1 MALVY
6 QGPLRYNYE
15 MHFSRVT
22 LLCCLLGLPVAT
34 ATGQDA
40 AELFAT
46 FKDRIFQ
53 IRVIDQEAEE
63 KSALGTGFLVAYD
76 GLIATNYHVIA
87 DFADKPDKYR
97 LEYEDQ
103 QGNTGDLTLL
113 DVDVINDLALLSAE
127 ALGRE
132 PLLIQRDE
140 PAQGDTIY
148 SIGNPYDIGFTVV
161 PGTYNGIAQDS
172 YYKRIHFSGSIN
184 AGMSGGPVLNA
195 AGEVVG
201 INVSTA
207 GNQISFLVP
216 VAALRELIGTRRAA
230 DAPVADFAVRI
241 REQLVANQRG
251 LIDGLLAEQWPT
263 QELGQAVA
271 VDEMA
276 PFVKCWGGSTDD
288 KQLYSSVS
296 SSCSSDEDVYVGP
309 GLSTGVIAYQ
319 FFWLQADDLSAPRF
333 QSYYRSLYSAFMPDN
348 GADEDNVTNFSCDE
362 MFVEQTA
369 GAVDKVVLCLRAY
382 RKFSGLYDAL
392 YVSGSVDWQDR
403 AFISHFTL
411 AGVEPTTLTA
421 FMDRFQRVVRR

>member
-1 MALVY
+1 MI
-6 QGPLRYNYE
+6 R
-15 MHFSRVT
+15 SRT
-22 LLCCLLGLPVAT
+22 WLLCCLLCLPFSPAM
-34 ATGQDA
+34 GEDA
-40 AELFAT
+40 AGLFAK

-53 IRVIDQEAEE
+53 IRVVDQEAEE

-103 QGNTGDLTLL
+103 QGNKGQLRLL
-113 DVDVINDLALLSAE
+113 DVDVINDLALLSAT

-132 PLLIQRDE
+132 PLQISSDE
-140 PAQGDTIY
+140 PAQGETIY

-161 PGTYNGIAQDS
+161 PGTYNGIAEDS

-195 AGEVVG
+195 TGHVVG

-216 VAALRELIGTRRAA
+216 VTALRELIGTRAAA
-230 DAPVADFAVRI
+230 DAPVADVSVRI
-241 REQLVANQRG
+241 REQLLANQRG
-251 LIDGLLAEQWPT
+251 LIDGLLAVEWPT

-288 KQLYSSVS
+288 KQLYSTIS
-296 SSCSSDEDVYVGP
+296 SSCSSEDDVYVGP
-309 GLSTGVIAYQ
+309 GLSTGVVAYQ
-319 FFWLQADDLSAPRF
+319 FFWLDAGDLSAPRF
-333 QSYYRSLYSAFMPDN
+333 QSYYRNLFADFMPDN
-348 GADEDNVTNFSCDE
+348 GADEDNVTNFACDE
-362 MFVEQTA
+362 MFVEQA
-369 GAVDKVVLCLRAY
+369 PGLVNKVVLCLRAY

-392 YVSGSVDWQDR
+392 YVSGSVDWRNR

-411 AGVEPTTLTA
+411 AGVEPESLTT
-421 FMDRFQRVVRR
+421 FMERFQQVVQR

>member
-1 MALVY
+1 MTVRRL
-6 QGPLRYNYE
+6 P
-15 MHFSRVT
+15 
-22 LLCCLLGLPVAT
+22 LLCCLLCLPVAA

-40 AELFAT
+40 AGLFAT

-87 DFADKPDKYR
+87 DYADKPDKYR
-97 LEYEDQ
+97 LEYEDE
-103 QGNTGDLTLL
+103 QGNKGRLTLL

-132 PLLIQRDE
+132 PLRIQLDE
-140 PAQGDTIY
+140 PDQGDTIY

-195 AGEVVG
+195 AGDIVG

-216 VAALRELIGTRRAA
+216 VAALRELIGTRRSA
-230 DAPVADFAVRI
+230 DAPVADFATRI

-251 LIDGLLAEQWPT
+251 LIDGVLAAEWPI
-263 QELGQAVA
+263 QELGGGVA

-288 KQLYSSVS
+288 KRLYRTVS

-309 GLSTGVIAYQ
+309 GLRTGVIAYQ
-319 FFWLQADDLSAPRF
+319 FFWLEADDLSAPRF
-333 QSYYRSLYSAFMPDN
+333 QSYYRSLFSDFMPDN
-348 GADEDNVTNFSCDE
+348 GADEDNVTNFACDE
-362 MFVEQTA
+362 MFVEPA
-369 GAVDKVVLCLRAY
+369 PGAVDKVVLCLRAY
-382 RKFSGLYDAL
+382 RKFGGLYDAL

-411 AGVEPTTLTA
+411 AGVEPDTLTA
-421 FMDRFQRVVRR
+421 FMERFQQVVRR

>member
-1 MALVY
+1 M
-6 QGPLRYNYE
+6 GE
-15 MHFSRVT
+15 
-22 LLCCLLGLPVAT
+22 
-34 ATGQDA
+34 DA
-40 AELFAT
+40 AGLFAK

-53 IRVIDQEAEE
+53 IRVVDQEAEE

-103 QGNTGDLTLL
+103 QGNKGQLRLL
-113 DVDVINDLALLSAE
+113 DVDVINDLALLSAT

-132 PLLIQRDE
+132 PLQISSDE
-140 PAQGDTIY
+140 PAQGETIY

-161 PGTYNGIAQDS
+161 PGTYNGIAEDS

-195 AGEVVG
+195 TGHVVG

-216 VAALRELIGTRRAA
+216 VTALRELIGTRAAA
-230 DAPVADFAVRI
+230 DAPVADVSVRI
-241 REQLVANQRG
+241 REQLLANQRG
-251 LIDGLLAEQWPT
+251 LIDGLLAVEWPT

-288 KQLYSSVS
+288 KQLYSTIS
-296 SSCSSDEDVYVGP
+296 SSCSSEDDVYVGP
-309 GLSTGVIAYQ
+309 GLSTGVVAYQ
-319 FFWLQADDLSAPRF
+319 FFWLDAGDLSAPRF
-333 QSYYRSLYSAFMPDN
+333 QSYYRNLFADFMPDN
-348 GADEDNVTNFSCDE
+348 GADEDNVTNFACDE
-362 MFVEQTA
+362 MFVEQA
-369 GAVDKVVLCLRAY
+369 PGLVNKVVLCLRAY

-392 YVSGSVDWQDR
+392 YVSGSVDWRNR

-411 AGVEPTTLTA
+411 AGVEPESLTT
-421 FMDRFQRVVRR
+421 FMERFQQVVQR